1 MWSSALAA
9 RAPLQESYSVCINSL
24 VTPAV
29 PQEGRAEID
38 GDRGEPD
45 HEEAKGHA
53 LGAVLDQ
60 EGDIL
65 IVLLGDGGVAGGAGS
80 AHLAGVG
87 GLSSLHNKKCF
98 TSVVDVLLIIFKRG
112 PKSTL

>member
-29 PQEGRAEID
+29 PEEGRAEID

-45 HEEAKGHA
+45 HKEAKGDA
-53 LGAVLDQ
+53 LGVVPHHLQGVQVTVLDVC
-60 EGDIL
+60 G
-65 IVLLGDGGVAGGAGS
+65 
-80 AHLAGVG
+80 
-87 GLSSLHNKKCF
+87 
-98 TSVVDVLLIIFKRG
+98 
-112 PKSTL
+112 